1 MAQDPLAQLEELLA
15 KAKGQRGQT
24 GDSATDPTAPAA
36 PAVPAGP
43 TPEEIAAQE
52 KAELQAQMEEQIR
65 QGELIR
71 QSALQE
77 LQNQMHTL
85 AETPQDIARRQQEE
99 QKMEEKQSQDSKMQG
114 FEINQIS
121 KTKV

>member
-15 KAKGQRGQT
+15 KAKGQRGQSA
-24 GDSATDPTAPAA
+24 DQATDPAA
-36 PAVPAGP
+36 PAVPTGP

-52 KAELQAQMEEQIR
+52 KAELQAQMEEQAR
-65 QGELIR
+65 QGEIIR

-77 LQNQMHTL
+77 LQSQMHTL

-99 QKMEEKQSQDSKMQG
+99 IKLEEKQSQDSKMQG

>member
-24 GDSATDPTAPAA
+24 TDQTTDPAAA
-36 PAVPAGP
+36 PEVPAGP

-52 KAELQAQMEEQIR
+52 KADLQAQMEEQAR

-77 LQNQMHTL
+77 LQSQMHTL
-85 AETPQDIARRQQEE
+85 SETPQDIARRQQEE
-99 QKMEEKQSQDSKMQG
+99 QKIEEKQSQDSKMQG